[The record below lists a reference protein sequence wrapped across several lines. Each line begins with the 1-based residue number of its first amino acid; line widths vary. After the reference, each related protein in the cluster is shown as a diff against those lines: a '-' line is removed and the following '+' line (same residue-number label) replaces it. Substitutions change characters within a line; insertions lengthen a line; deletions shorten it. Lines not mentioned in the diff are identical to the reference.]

1 MILLEIGAA
10 KSGFWHKKL
19 FLVPQEGRAPLKI
32 FTLNWEEC
40 QLQSDLGFVSNDEI
54 VEAP

>member
-1 MILLEIGAA
+1 MQGHWQRGRVAV
-10 KSGFWHKKL
+10 KKL